1 MLIKLIKP
9 TYFHFR
15 TKPTEVGSVI
25 EVDKWK
31 GDELILSGNAVE
43 YVENAPIAVSKKK
56 SKVETKV
63 EPKVEKTEPI
73 EAHKTTEE

>member
-9 TYFHFR
+9 TYFHLR

-43 YVENAPIAVSKKK
+43 YFENGTIVPKKK
-56 SKVETKV
+56 SKAESKVETKV
-63 EPKVEKTEPI
+63 EKTELPKAHKPI
-73 EAHKTTEE
+73 EE